1 MRRTMFRK
9 RVILLAGVILLGT
22 LFRALYLASPA
33 LWVDEAES
41 AINGLSVLREGV
53 PVGEYLGKPV
63 FENTLIRVNETDPEY
78 AFDDASYNRDGLA
91 IYHGWLPLYA
101 IAASQWLFGIEP
113 GQEPLQ
119 GPRSLADMRWR
130 TAAAR
135 LPAVLFSALF
145 LWMIFL
151 LARSTFGEAAAW
163 TTLVAA
169 AFSHSLV
176 WLGHQARYYSLTLL
190 LIATVLFLLMRL
202 ARQGRTRDYLIAL
215 PVYVLLFYTHLLSF
229 FVAVLS
235 FAILLPWL
243 IRHRYWFAHLLG
255 FVLAGLMLTVPWLV
269 HVDYLA
275 YLGEI
280 PRAWSLLA
288 LPEDLFVYPAL
299 KADLMALYILGAFI
313 LAGVWRL
320 GHVRHRQDRLDWIL
334 PVYLLVA
341 WSLIAY
347 FSYLMLIP
355 APSFFFNRVSLVLLV
370 PGTVLLAA
378 VFAYPAQRLVGG
390 YALGLAPLL
399 CLIFLVAVD
408 RVRWQ
413 APADI
418 EDADTYAPVNQLAAL
433 GLSDSARYYAPP
445 NDQLPLSY
453 YSNIAFQSIAPIR
466 KRFLDSWP
474 GEIVFVERAVTKPGA
489 GIISPALLMSA
500 AALAGASLAEA
511 EAEPLSLRLASR
523 PERELAA
530 APGVTVVPPLQPV
543 PAYAEPLLDV
553 YKALLDKETAD
564 WLAQEMPAPI
574 RHAYKLRNATDWWR
588 TFFYRF
594 VDPEAHRGPRANYYE
609 RLCRAEVMVQP
620 RSYWKVSVSR
630 QPVAST
636 KPCPDALPSS
646 GGF

>member
-1 MRRTMFRK
+1 MRRKMLTNRF
-9 RVILLAGVILLGT
+9 ILLAGVILLGT

-101 IAASQWLFGIEP
+101 IAASQWLFSIEP

-145 LWMIFL
+145 LWMIFV
-151 LARSTFGEAAAW
+151 LARSAFGEAAAW

-235 FAILLPWL
+235 FAVLLPWL
-243 IRHRYWFAHLLG
+243 IRHRYWLAHLLG
-255 FVLAGLMLTVPWLV
+255 FVLGGLLLTVPWLV
-269 HVDYLA
+269 HVDYLG

-299 KADLMALYILGAFI
+299 KADLMALYILGALIF
-313 LAGVWRL
+313 AGVWRL

-347 FSYLMLIP
+347 FSYLILIP

-370 PGTVLLAA
+370 PGTVLVAA
-378 VFAYPAQRLVGG
+378 VFAYPAQRLLGG

-408 RVRWQ
+408 RVRWH

-466 KRFLDSWP
+466 KAFLDSWP
-474 GEIVFVERAVTKPGA
+474 GEIVFVERSETMPYAKV
-489 GIISPALLMSA
+489 ISPAMLMSA
-500 AALAGASLAEA
+500 AAYAGASLSEADAEG
-511 EAEPLSLRLASR
+511 LSRRLASR
-523 PERELAA
+523 PERERAA
-530 APGVTVVPPLQPV
+530 AEGLTVVPPLQRV
-543 PAYAEPLLDV
+543 PDYANPLIAV
-553 YKALLDKETAD
+553 YKVLLYEETVQWLRKEVST
-564 WLAQEMPAPI
+564 PI
-574 RHAYKLRNATDWWR
+574 RSGFELRNVTDWWQA
-588 TFFYRF
+588 FFYRF
-594 VDPEAHRGPRANYYE
+594 VDPESRRGKGASYYQ
-609 RLCRAEVMVQP
+609 RLCGAEVHVEP
-620 RSYWKVSVSR
+620 GSYWKVTVSR
-630 QPVAST
+630 QPVNASD
-636 KPCPDALPSS
+636 PCPMDAAA
-646 GGF
+646 GQG